1 MNMPSDIL
9 PISGSDARAP
19 RRQARRASRDVGL
32 LFLRLGPA
40 ALLWSFHVLRKL
52 ADIPGE
58 LRAFPDPLGIGH
70 APSFVMALG
79 AEAVCSLFV
88 AVGLTTRLASLPIV
102 LTMLMVLVLGS
113 LGYEGADV
121 QSALLYALPY
131 TVLVCTG
138 PGRWLLDHLLRAR
151 YQRILDRVTLTVARL
166 RGEP

>member
-1 MNMPSDIL
+1 M
-9 PISGSDARAP
+9 R
-19 RRQARRASRDVGL
+19 ARRAVR
-32 LFLRLGPA
+32 RA
-40 ALLWSFHVLRKL
+40 ARAVTSDSSSSGSARRRCSGASTCLRKL

-121 QSALLYALPY
+121 QSALLYGLPY
-131 TVLVCTG
+131 IVLVCTG
-138 PGRWLLDHLLRAR
+138 PGRWSLDHLLRAR
-151 YQRILDRVTLTVARL
+151 YQRILDRVTLS
-166 RGEP
+166 RGTTS